1 MMIRDPILITH
12 VTAAVLSISM
22 FVVRGLGMLRNAA
35 WLRLRIVR
43 IVPHVNDTVLLLS
56 AIWLA
61 LLTHQY
67 PFQQGWLTAKVI
79 ALVLYIGLGMVAMR
93 WGATKRIRLIA
104 WLGAVATF
112 AYIVAVALNR
122 TPFPWQ

>member
-1 MMIRDPILITH
+1 MMIREPILITH
-12 VTAAVLSISM
+12 VTAAALSISM

-35 WLRLRIVR
+35 WLRHRLVR

-67 PFQQGWLTAKVI
+67 PFQQGWLTAKVT

-93 WGATKRIRLIA
+93 WGGTKRIRLIA
-104 WLGAVATF
+104 WLGAVVTF

-122 TPFPWQ
+122 TPIPWQ

>member
-1 MMIRDPILITH
+1 MIRDPILITH

-35 WLRLRIVR
+35 WLRFRSVR

-56 AIWLA
+56 ALWLA
-61 LLTHQY
+61 WLTHQY

-93 WGATKRIRLIA
+93 WGATKPIRLFA

-122 TPFPWQ
+122 NPFPWQ

>member
-1 MMIRDPILITH
+1 MRDPILITH
-12 VTAAVLSISM
+12 VTAAVLSISL
-22 FVVRGLGMLRNAA
+22 FVVRGLGMLGNAA
-35 WLRLRIVR
+35 WLRHRLVR

-79 ALVLYIGLGMVAMR
+79 ALVLYIGLGLVAMR

-104 WLGAVATF
+104 WLGAVAIF
-112 AYIVAVALNR
+112 AYIIAVALNR